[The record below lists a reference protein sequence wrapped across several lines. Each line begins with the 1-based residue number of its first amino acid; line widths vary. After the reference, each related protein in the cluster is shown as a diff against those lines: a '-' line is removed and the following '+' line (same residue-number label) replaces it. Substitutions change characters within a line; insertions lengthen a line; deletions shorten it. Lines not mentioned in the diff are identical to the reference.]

1 MAAEEAHSSDADLSP
16 EQVNLAGM
24 TDDIATTVASGEGLD
39 RVLEVCAQ
47 KIVERLPGVF
57 ARVWVLD
64 DQNVLRLAAS
74 AGNDDWV
81 HRERDISFVGYP
93 LVIGARVLGVL
104 ATFSRWRLNED
115 TAATLSGI
123 AERVSIGLDRRGVGR
138 KLYLQ
143 DRAIAAS
150 SNGIVITD
158 PHLPDNPI
166 IYANYG
172 FERMTGYDQAEIFG
186 RNCRLL

>member
-1 MAAEEAHSSDADLSP
+1 MCGSWTISTCCAWRRAL
-16 EQVNLAGM
+16 V
-24 TDDIATTVASGEGLD
+24 TTTG
-39 RVLEVCAQ
+39 
-47 KIVERLPGVF
+47 F
-57 ARVWVLD
+57 T
-64 DQNVLRLAAS
+64 
-74 AGNDDWV
+74 
-81 HRERDISFVGYP
+81 ERDISFVGYP

-123 AERVSIGLDRRGVGR
+123 AERVAIGLDRRGVGR

-166 IYANYG
+166 IYANY
-172 FERMTGYDQAEIFG
+172 R
-186 RNCRLL
+186 